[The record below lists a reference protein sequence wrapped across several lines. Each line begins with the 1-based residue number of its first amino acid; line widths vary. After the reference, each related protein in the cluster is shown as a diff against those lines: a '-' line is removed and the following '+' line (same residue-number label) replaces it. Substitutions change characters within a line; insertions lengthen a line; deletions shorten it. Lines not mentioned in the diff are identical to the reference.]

1 MNTFNLNS
9 NNVTIPAGF
18 WLRAVAGII
27 DAFILIALYFVV
39 CFSTGLLGAMAF
51 GQEFVTTNGASLV
64 TMWQIVLPWLYF
76 SIMESSEMQATFGKK
91 VLGLQVTDMSLCRI
105 SFGCA
110 TGRFFG
116 KLLSLLLGG
125 IGFIMIAFT
134 PRRQGLH
141 DVITNTNIIRTI
153 RVPVMTRDA
162 FEASMRESAMQQS
175 FTNEPVASVPVAQS
189 FFS

>member
-91 VLGLQVTDMSLCRI
+91 LLGLKVTDMSLCRI

-189 FFS
+189 FSS